1 MVTNMVANM
10 VTNLVTNLDTMRC
23 LPERLVKGRVLP
35 EVDEARRGEEKAVTP
50 DADGQILQSAGKS

>member
-23 LPERLVKGRVLP
+23 LPERLVKGGVLP
-35 EVDEARRGEEKAVTP
+35 EVNETGVGKEEAVIP
-50 DADGQILQSAGKS
+50 DADGQILQSAARS